1 MRVLHVL
8 HHSVPYL
15 DGYCIRSK
23 QIVDFQ
29 RNIGLDVRVL
39 TSAQHEIEVGRP
51 VHAPV
56 ESERIDGIQYHR
68 TRLPLGALLR
78 QGRQVPFVR
87 ELTMMWALGARL
99 RRLVR
104 AESIDVIH
112 AHSPVLC
119 GIPAAVVGAIAGVPV
134 VYEVR
139 GFWEDGFL
147 QRWARGNRSIR
158 YKVSRYLETLVF
170 RRAAAVVGI
179 SQHTLDDIE
188 ARGIPREK
196 LYRVPNAVDATVF
209 VPGPT
214 DAEVVARHGL
224 ENRPVVGFIGSFY
237 QFEGLECL
245 LDAMACVR
253 QRLPE
258 ARLLLVGGGE
268 QESILPQRV
277 QELSLQSEVI
287 IVGRV
292 PHEQVA
298 RYYSVMD
305 LLVYPRLRNR
315 TTDLTTPLKPLEAMA
330 MGKAVIGSDV
340 GGIEE
345 LLDNGRVGTLFEA
358 GNSRQLA
365 ERILALLTDDV
376 LRERQA
382 AAGREYVLRERA
394 WDRLVLDYRRIY
406 TALAGGS
413 LRRVDE

>member
-1 MRVLHVL
+1 
-8 HHSVPYL
+8 
-15 DGYCIRSK
+15 
-23 QIVDFQ
+23 
-29 RNIGLDVRVL
+29 
-39 TSAQHEIEVGRP
+39 
-51 VHAPV
+51 
-56 ESERIDGIQYHR
+56 
-68 TRLPLGALLR
+68 
-78 QGRQVPFVR
+78 
-87 ELTMMWALGARL
+87 
-99 RRLVR
+99 
-104 AESIDVIH
+104 
-112 AHSPVLC
+112 
-119 GIPAAVVGAIAGVPV
+119 
-134 VYEVR
+134 
-139 GFWEDGFL
+139 
-147 QRWARGNRSIR
+147 
-158 YKVSRYLETLVF
+158 
-170 RRAAAVVGI
+170 VGI

-188 ARGIPREK
+188 GRGIPREK
-196 LYRVPNAVDATVF
+196 LHRVPNAVDATVF
-209 VPGPT
+209 VPGQK

-224 ENRPVVGFIGSFY
+224 ANRPVVGFIGSFY

-268 QESILPQRV
+268 QEAILPQRV

-330 MGKAVIGSDV
+330 MGKAVLGSDV
-340 GGIEE
+340 GGIKE

-358 GNSRQLA
+358 GNSAQLA
-365 ERILALLTDDV
+365 ERIVALLADDV
-376 LRERQA
+376 LREQQA

-406 TALAGGS
+406 TALAGRS
-413 LRRVDE
+413 LRRVDG